1 MKNWTYYEDLDFS
14 KEESI
19 RFNIDTRDF
28 YCGVQTQSEIE
39 SSLNVIPNLDT
50 TIIDK
55 FPTDVYYHTEQEV
68 KDFLSK
74 LVKESGGDGE
84 WRMLSLISKN
94 PNVSNWK
101 LKYIRITRTEK
112 GFVVCNRDNYPI
124 SKEVLS
130 EPVEKQYLNHI
141 SVDKNIYKR

>member
-1 MKNWTYYEDLDFS
+1 MGNWTYYEDLDFS

-28 YCGVQTQSEIE
+28 YCGVQTQADID
-39 SSLNVIPNLDT
+39 SSLDVITKLNTSL
-50 TIIDK
+50 IDK
-55 FPTDVYYHTEQEV
+55 LPSDVYYHSEQEV
-68 KDFLSK
+68 KDFLAK

-84 WRMLSLISKN
+84 WRMLSLISQN

-112 GFVVCNRDNYPI
+112 GFVICNRDNYPI
-124 SKEVLS
+124 SKEVLN
-130 EPVEKQYLNHI
+130 EPIEKQYLNHI